1 MTHDYVRHLAE
12 GMVREVC
19 FLGMLTCLNA
29 DRDELIGDIAF
40 SSYQGYAARASGLW
54 VPVKLECHG
63 EHGG

>member
-19 FLGMLTCLNA
+19 FLGMFARLDA
-29 DRDELIGDIAF
+29 DGDELIRDVAF

-54 VPVKLECHG
+54 VSVKLECHG
-63 EHGG
+63 DW

>member
-19 FLGMLTCLNA
+19 FLGMLPRLDA
-29 DRDELIGDIAF
+29 DRDELIGDAAF
-40 SSYQGYAARASGLW
+40 SGYQGYAARASGLW